1 MPLESSLE
9 KALKRGFP
17 SLNDL
22 TQRRVFFDE
31 NLIQTIENLTQKNR
45 ICLIRGA
52 EGRGKTVIARVI
64 GFRKKYI
71 QNWKVYVIDVSNM
84 GKEDLQP
91 RLDNI
96 KDLGTKK
103 TLFIIENAHISLDE
117 ITPELV
123 SSANDSNQKAS
134 FIFTSRKILPGDE
147 SLFVE
152 DPFEELVEKG
162 LYIDLNPDLQTI
174 KGIIENFV
182 EKRKFRHPP
191 NPLTDTDINWIEK
204 EIGKTNLRRLSWYL
218 EAWSEIGESLSAV
231 TKEQVLKRVI
241 DHIIIPLK
249 NFASQEML
257 LKVSAVFQF
266 DVAFYGERF
275 DMTVL
280 QELIKQGNI
289 SPLKGYYYRLQHSTD
304 AAYIIEAEAFF
315 RSNKTP
321 AEITTTILKEYI
333 KKMPENYYQLLN
345 AIHRNK
351 EKTVLSKI
359 FEDQDTYDTI
369 FNMIKDA
376 PISKVSSTQKE

>member
-1 MPLESSLE
+1 M
-9 KALKRGFP
+9 
-17 SLNDL
+17 
-22 TQRRVFFDE
+22 
-31 NLIQTIENLTQKNR
+31 
-45 ICLIRGA
+45 
-52 EGRGKTVIARVI
+52 
-64 GFRKKYI
+64 
-71 QNWKVYVIDVSNM
+71 
-84 GKEDLQP
+84 
-91 RLDNI
+91 DNI